1 MTRSLQIGQANNI
14 MGSSRE
20 YGEQKKREELIE
32 SYFQAFLQR
41 LETIEKNDKAAI
53 VDATFALQ
61 HIRNLCD
68 NIPMTHHQRLDM
80 MENLSRVWDIFYD
93 PIETY

>member
-1 MTRSLQIGQANNI
+1 

-41 LETIEKNDKAAI
+41 LETIEKNDKPTI
-53 VDATFALQ
+53 
-61 HIRNLCD
+61 
-68 NIPMTHHQRLDM
+68 
-80 MENLSRVWDIFYD
+80 SR
-93 PIETY
+93 

>member
-1 MTRSLQIGQANNI
+1 

-61 HIRNLCD
+61 RIRNLCD
-68 NIPMTHHQRLDM
+68 DIPMTRHQRLDM
-80 MENLSRVWDIFYD
+80 MENLARVWSIFYD
-93 PIETY
+93 SIDTY

>member
-1 MTRSLQIGQANNI
+1 

-20 YGEQKKREELIE
+20 YGEQKKREKLIE
-32 SYFQAFLQR
+32 SHFQAFLQR

-53 VDATFALQ
+53 VDATFALKR
-61 HIRNLCD
+61 IRNLCD

-80 MENLSRVWDIFYD
+80 MENLARVWSIFYD